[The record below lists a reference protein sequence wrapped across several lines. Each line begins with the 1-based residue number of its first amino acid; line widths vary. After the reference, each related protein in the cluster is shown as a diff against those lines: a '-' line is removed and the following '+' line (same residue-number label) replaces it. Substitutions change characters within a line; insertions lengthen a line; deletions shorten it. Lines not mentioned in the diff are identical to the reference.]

1 MKKITLYAGDR
12 RVRIYDRRDREPDYN
27 GGKPIVVDY
36 FDLDNKRKSPGYPTL
51 DDAMRA
57 FTTFKK
63 ELDGGNHTSVNLT
76 FADANAKW
84 LASKQEDHIVG
95 GPNGGMGGGC
105 LGHYECASAQIV
117 ARIGKVKMKNLLDG
131 KLVQKLINE
140 RAKETK
146 IGHKLWNTVIK
157 QTLEHHGLM
166 LRVRLKFPK
175 GRQGKIRVPTWEELM
190 RLWYA
195 MSDRRF
201 GQRECSFEYT
211 IAIVM
216 FALFELM
223 RRGEICGLE
232 WPDINCPLPGWIRI
246 RNNYSCTAMRKNGKM
261 VAGLKDPK
269 TGAGKRDFRIH
280 GYTAHVIENMLWL
293 RQAKPTSGFVLPSAR
308 GGSLYHTIY
317 EDYWFRLMEYAGLI
331 KEDETNPEP
340 GHMVP
345 LFHFHALRHTGA
357 SLLKAMGASDLEITQ
372 KIGHSEP
379 ATTAK
384 LYYHLI
390 DGGPNTITKAME
402 DMFALFSK
410 HSLTLPSQTL
420 QQDCNTKMLELQTP
434 YKTIS

>member
-57 FTTFKK
+57 FTTIKK

-76 FADANAKW
+76 FAEGNAKW
-84 LASKQEDHIVG
+84 LAARQEEHIVG

-117 ARIGKVKMKNLLDG
+117 KRIGKVNTKNLLDG

-175 GRQGKIRVPTWEELM
+175 GRQTKIRVPTWAELM
-190 RLWYA
+190 RLWYT
-195 MSDRRF
+195 MSDKRF

-211 IAIVM
+211 IAMVM

-232 WPDINCPLPGWIRI
+232 WPDINSPLPGWIRI

-269 TGAGKRDFRIH
+269 TGAGKRDFRVH
-280 GYTAHVIENMLWL
+280 GYTARTLSKIC
-293 RQAKPTSGFVLPSAR
+293 SG
-308 GGSLYHTIY
+308 
-317 EDYWFRLMEYAGLI
+317 
-331 KEDETNPEP
+331 
-340 GHMVP
+340 
-345 LFHFHALRHTGA
+345 
-357 SLLKAMGASDLEITQ
+357 
-372 KIGHSEP
+372 
-379 ATTAK
+379 
-384 LYYHLI
+384 
-390 DGGPNTITKAME
+390 
-402 DMFALFSK
+402 
-410 HSLTLPSQTL
+410 
-420 QQDCNTKMLELQTP
+420 
-434 YKTIS
+434 